1 MKYMIVC
8 FLFLTTIAAQGASL
22 ITVESQHDFA
32 ETVKLLKSEMKK
44 KNFSIF
50 SEIDHQKG
58 AKKIG
63 LSLNKNKLII
73 FGNPKGGTPLMQEN
87 SLMGFELP
95 LKILITENEKNVVE
109 VSYRD
114 SRTYLAEYNLEKN
127 KKRLKKIYQA
137 INKLAGVV
145 KK

>member
-8 FLFLTTIAAQGASL
+8 FLFLVTITAQGASL
-22 ITVESQHDFA
+22 ITIESLYDFSKTVE
-32 ETVKLLKSEMKK
+32 LLKSEMIK
-44 KNFSIF
+44 KNFLIF

-63 LSLNKNKLII
+63 LSLNSNKLII

-87 SLMGFELP
+87 SLMGLELP
-95 LKILITENEKNVVE
+95 LKILITKNDKNIVE
-109 VSYRD
+109 VNYRD
-114 SRTYLAEYNLEKN
+114 PRTHLAEYNLKKN
-127 KKRLKKIYQA
+127 KRRLEKIYQA
-137 INKLAGVV
+137 ITKIVGVV